1 MTPNGP
7 FDKSEYATIVQL
19 TKKLQL
25 HQHQSTR
32 PSIGGLSR
40 IPEGDDGEVQSLAE
54 AAMSEVR

>member
-19 TKKLQL
+19 TKKLQI
-25 HQHQSTR
+25 HQHQTTR

-40 IPEGDDGEVQSLAE
+40 IPESDDGEAQSLTE
-54 AAMSEVR
+54 PTIVEN